1 MSAPELTAAELAAGT
16 GEVQAVVLD
25 VREDWEWEA
34 GHIAES
40 VHIPLG
46 ELGARID
53 ELPADRPIVVVC
65 RSGARS
71 QMAADAMSDA
81 GWDTANLAG
90 GLLAWHAA
98 GLPLEPPGHVA

>member
-1 MSAPELTAAELAAGT
+1 MSAPELTAAELAARAG
-16 GEVQAVVLD
+16 QDPPLVLD

-34 GHIAES
+34 GHIADS

-46 ELGARID
+46 ELAARVG
-53 ELPADRPIVVVC
+53 EVPGDRPVVVVC
-65 RSGARS
+65 RSGVRS
-71 QMAADAMSDA
+71 QMAADAMAEA

-90 GLLAWHAA
+90 GLLAWFAA

>member
-1 MSAPELTAAELAAGT
+1 VSPPELTASQLAGRT
-16 GEVQAVVLD
+16 GDDQPTVLD

-46 ELGARID
+46 QLGARIG
-53 ELPADRPIVVVC
+53 ELAPDRLIVVVC

-71 QMAADAMSDA
+71 QMAADAMSDV

>member
-1 MSAPELTAAELAAGT
+1 MSAPELTAAELAGRT
-16 GEVQAVVLD
+16 GKDAPVVVD

-40 VHIPLG
+40 VHIPLTELGPRLG
-46 ELGARID
+46 ELPG
-53 ELPADRPIVVVC
+53 DRPIVVVC

-71 QMAADAMSDA
+71 QMAADAMANA

>member
-1 MSAPELTAAELAAGT
+1 MSAPELTAAELGART
-16 GEVQAVVLD
+16 GDDRPVVLD

-46 ELGARID
+46 ELGARIG
-53 ELPADRPIVVVC
+53 ELAGDRPIVVVC
-65 RSGARS
+65 RSGVRS
-71 QMAADAMSDA
+71 QMAADAMAEA

>member
-1 MSAPELTAAELAAGT
+1 MSAPELTASELAGRT
-16 GEVQAVVLD
+16 GDDQPTVLD

-46 ELGARID
+46 ELGARLG
-53 ELPADRPIVVVC
+53 ELSSDGPIVVVC

>member
-1 MSAPELTAAELAAGT
+1 MSAPELTAAEVAARA
-16 GEVQAVVLD
+16 GEDQPLVLD

-46 ELGARID
+46 ELGSRIG
-53 ELPADRPIVVVC
+53 ELPGDRPIVVVC
-65 RSGARS
+65 RSGSRS
-71 QMAADAMSDA
+71 QMVADAMAEA

>member
-1 MSAPELTAAELAAGT
+1 VSAPELTAAEVAARAGDD
-16 GEVQAVVLD
+16 QPLLLD

-46 ELGARID
+46 ELGQRIG
-53 ELPADRPIVVVC
+53 ELPGDRPIVVVC

-71 QMAADAMSDA
+71 QMAADAMAEA

>member
-1 MSAPELTAAELAAGT
+1 VSAPELTASQLAGRAGDD
-16 GEVQAVVLD
+16 QPMVLD

-46 ELGARID
+46 ELGARVG
-53 ELPADRPIVVVC
+53 ELSADRLIVVVC
-65 RSGARS
+65 RSGVRS
-71 QMAADAMSDA
+71 QMAADAMLDA

>member
-1 MSAPELTAAELAAGT
+1 VSAPEVTAAEVAART
-16 GEVQAVVLD
+16 GHDRPTLLD

-34 GHIAES
+34 GHIAQS
-40 VHIPLG
+40 VHIPLVELGPRLG
-46 ELGARID
+46 ELR
-53 ELPADRPIVVVC
+53 PDRQIVVVC
-65 RSGARS
+65 RSGVRS
-71 QMAADAMSDA
+71 QMAADAMANA